1 MPAKKTVY
9 PKGRAWL
16 ELDMGNLRHNAAV
29 LRGLLPHGCKLMPA
43 VKADA
48 YGHGAIP
55 VTRELSRLGVRDFCV
70 ATAGEGAVLRRYVRG
85 TILVLG
91 CTPPEDFPLLRRY
104 HLTQTV
110 VDYAYAQRLNEYGRP
125 VRVHVGID
133 TGMHRLGERCE
144 NLDRLE
150 QLFRMKHLRIEGA
163 FTHLCAVENDAF
175 TMAQNEVF
183 HTTIEALRQRGLV
196 CPKVHLLN
204 SGGLLAHPEFG
215 GDYARVGIALYGVFS
230 TRADRNI
237 CKADLRPVLS
247 LRTRVASVKDLHAGE
262 SAGYDLAFT
271 AHGERRIAILT
282 IGYADGLPRSLSCGK
297 GQVLLHGH
305 AAPIISRVCMDQT
318 LVDVTEIP
326 AVRAGDIATVIG
338 ADGETAIRA
347 EDAATQADTITNEL
361 LSRLG
366 ARLERVIRP

>member
-16 ELDMGNLRHNAAV
+16 ELDMGSLRHNVAV

-175 TMAQNEVF
+175 TMAQNEAF
-183 HTTIEALRQRGLV
+183 HTTIEALQQRGLV

-230 TRADRNI
+230 TRADRDI

-338 ADGETAIRA
+338 ADGETTIRV